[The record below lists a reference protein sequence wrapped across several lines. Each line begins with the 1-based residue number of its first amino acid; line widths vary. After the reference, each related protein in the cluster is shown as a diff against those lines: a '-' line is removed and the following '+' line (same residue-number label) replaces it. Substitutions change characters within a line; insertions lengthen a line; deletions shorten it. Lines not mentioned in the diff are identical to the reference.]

1 MTDLDSISQKVY
13 AALERKNA
21 AREQALTL
29 SRKVIQLSALTIRAA
44 HRSEFDEA
52 ARLLNAA
59 GETARQMRDGARVHP
74 DLYYAGYVQD
84 ALKEFSEA
92 SIVTALVQGR
102 EMPDPDALSVEYAA
116 YLNGMGEAA
125 GELRRHALD
134 LIRQGRAREA
144 ETTLQWM
151 EDIFSVLVTVDFP
164 DAITGGLR
172 RTADMVRG
180 VLERTRGDVTV
191 MSKQEE
197 LKALLRIRNAARGDP
212 RPEPAAGPAEG
223 PPADADA

>member
-1 MTDLDSISQKVY
+1 MSELDSIAQKVL
-13 AALERKNA
+13 AALEAKNA

-29 SRKVIQLSALTIRAA
+29 SRKVIQQSALTIRAS
-44 HRSEFDEA
+44 HRADFDEA
-52 ARLLNAA
+52 ARLLAA
-59 GETARQMRDGARVHP
+59 ARDAARQMREGARVHP

-92 SIVTALVQGR
+92 SIVNALVQGR
-102 EMPDPDALSVEYAA
+102 PLPDPDELGVEYAA

-144 ETTLQWM
+144 EATLQWM
-151 EDIFSVLVTVDFP
+151 EDIFSVLVTVDYP

-191 MSKQEE
+191 MIKQEE
-197 LKALLRIRNAARGDP
+197 LKALLKIGGQKTPDEHR
-212 RPEPAAGPAEG
+212 E
-223 PPADADA
+223 

>member
-1 MTDLDSISQKVY
+1 MNELDRIAQKIRS
-13 AALERKNA
+13 ALEMKNK
-21 AREQALTL
+21 AREQALTA
-29 SRKVIQLSALTIRAA
+29 SRTVIQHSAHTIRAA
-44 HRSEFDEA
+44 HRAEFDESA
-52 ARLLNAA
+52 KLLAQARAVA
-59 GETARQMRDGARVHP
+59 QQMRDSARAHP

-92 SIVTALVQGR
+92 SIVNALAQGQAL
-102 EMPDPDALSVEYAA
+102 PDPDELGVDYAA

-144 ETTLQWM
+144 EATLQWM
-151 EDIFSVLVTVDFP
+151 EDIFSVLVTMDFP

-180 VLERTRGDVTV
+180 VLERTRGDVT
-191 MSKQEE
+191 MSIKQEE
-197 LKALLRIRNAARGDP
+197 LATLLNAKERA
-212 RPEPAAGPAEG
+212 
-223 PPADADA
+223 

>member
-1 MTDLDSISQKVY
+1 M
-13 AALERKNA
+13 
-21 AREQALTL
+21 RE
-29 SRKVIQLSALTIRAA
+29 
-44 HRSEFDEA
+44 
-52 ARLLNAA
+52 
-59 GETARQMRDGARVHP
+59 GARVHA
-74 DLYYAGYVQD
+74 DLYYTGYVQD

-92 SIVTALVQGR
+92 SIVNALVQGR
-102 EMPDPDALSVEYAA
+102 ALPDPDELGVEYAA

-144 ETTLQWM
+144 EATLQWM
-151 EDIFSVLVTVDFP
+151 EDIFSVLVTVDYP

-191 MSKQEE
+191 MIKQEE
-197 LKALLRIRNAARGDP
+197 LKALLKIGGQATPDAR
-212 RPEPAAGPAEG
+212 RE
-223 PPADADA
+223 

>member
-1 MTDLDSISQKVY
+1 MSELDSITQKIIG
-13 AALERKNA
+13 ALDAKNA

-29 SRKVIQLSALTIRAA
+29 SRKVIQQSALTIRAS
-44 HRSEFDEA
+44 HRADYDEA
-52 ARLLNAA
+52 ARLLAA
-59 GETARQMRDGARVHP
+59 ARDAARLMREGARVHP

-92 SIVTALVQGR
+92 SIVNALVQGLPL
-102 EMPDPDALSVEYAA
+102 PDPDVLGVEYAA

-134 LIRQGRAREA
+134 LIRQGRARDA

-151 EDIFSVLVTVDFP
+151 EDIFSVLVTVDYP

-191 MSKQEE
+191 MIKQEE
-197 LKALLRIRNAARGDP
+197 LKALLKISGGSAVPGGAR
-212 RPEPAAGPAEG
+212 E
-223 PPADADA
+223 

>member
-1 MTDLDSISQKVY
+1 MSDLDRIAQKILG
-13 AALERKNA
+13 ALEAKNA

-29 SRKVIQLSALTIRAA
+29 SRKVIQQSALTIRAT
-44 HRSEFDEA
+44 HRADFDEA
-52 ARLLNAA
+52 AHLLAA
-59 GETARQMRDGARVHP
+59 ARDAARAMREGARVHP

-92 SIVTALVQGR
+92 SIVNALVQDR
-102 EMPDPDALSVEYAA
+102 PVPDPDELGVEYAA

-144 ETTLQWM
+144 EAALQWM
-151 EDIFSVLVTVDFP
+151 EDIFSVLVTVDYP

-191 MSKQEE
+191 MIKQEE
-197 LKALLRIRNAARGDP
+197 LKALLKIGGR
-212 RPEPAAGPAEG
+212 ESPAVPHE
-223 PPADADA
+223 